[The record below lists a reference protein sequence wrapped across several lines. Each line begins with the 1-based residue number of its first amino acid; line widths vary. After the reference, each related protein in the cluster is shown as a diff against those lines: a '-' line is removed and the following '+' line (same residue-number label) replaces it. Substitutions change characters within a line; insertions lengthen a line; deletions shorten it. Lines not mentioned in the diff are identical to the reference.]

1 MENIQEQEVL
11 IARNNETG
19 QVGAVV
25 GQNPDG
31 TPQMADAKTAK
42 LSDLVKFNKGQ
53 NPLEAFISN
62 FIRQA
67 QNPSLFG
74 FFKLPADRYDAIAP
88 AMADL
93 IQDPAANG
101 EMLKPYEVDMTAVS
115 QTQAQKPETPAQVEA
130 TETEQT
136 QVQEPATPTQ
146 TEATETEQKQTAQ
159 TEAQSTGIRKTPVD
173 VNMID
178 WVTIEKQWGIR
189 REDLEQ
195 SGALQPMLYN
205 HKSPQ
210 LFTVTP
216 QFGDEKF
223 SIDARLSFSQNPDGT
238 FGLVPH
244 FIKNEPKL
252 DEAFR
257 GYEFSKDDKEQLLK
271 TGNLGK
277 VVELADPKTGEM
289 QKCLVSIDRL
299 TNDIEAIPVD
309 KIYIKNHIGKTE
321 LSMKEI
327 GILKDGGVVRDKEIE
342 LNNGRKFTSDLQYN
356 ADKRDV
362 EFVRTQSLKQEH
374 SEEKQQRN
382 TWVDSDGNPKRITK
396 WGTTHFT
403 EQQIAD
409 YMAGR
414 KIEMVNVTDK
424 QGQPCTVYL
433 QFDKEKQRPVTEYHY
448 ADNKNVVGVAEES
461 KTQYAVNNE
470 GKTNEATKNITD
482 PLQKGQTDPKNEQQ
496 QTQQRKPKGPK
507 I

>member
-31 TPQMADAKTAK
+31 TPKMADAKTAK
-42 LSDLVKFNKGQ
+42 LSDLVKFNKNQ
-53 NPLEAFISN
+53 NPIEAFISN

-93 IQDPAANG
+93 IQDPASNG
-101 EMLKPYEVDMTAVS
+101 EMLKPYEVDVKSVAQSQEQTTVQEQAPTEVQQEPETEPKPEHGIAQS
-115 QTQAQKPETPAQVEA
+115 QTETSTTAA
-130 TETEQT
+130 K
-136 QVQEPATPTQ
+136 ATP
-146 TEATETEQKQTAQ
+146 
-159 TEAQSTGIRKTPVD
+159 IDPDR
-173 VNMID
+173 ID
-178 WVTIEKQWGIR
+178 WATIEQQWGVK
-189 REDLEQ
+189 RETLEQ
-195 SGALQPMLYN
+195 SGALQSMLYN

-223 SIDARLSFSQNPDGT
+223 TLDARLSFKEQPDGSFT
-238 FGLVPH
+238 LAPH

-252 DEAFR
+252 DVPFR
-257 GYEFSKDDKEQLLK
+257 GYEFSKEDKEQLLK

-277 VVELADPKTGEM
+277 VVELADPMTGEM
-289 QKCLVSIDRL
+289 KKCLVSVDRL
-299 TNDIEAIPVD
+299 TNEIEAMPVD
-309 KIYIKNHIGKTE
+309 KIFIKNHIGKTE

-327 GILKDGGVVRDKEIE
+327 GVLKDGGVVHGKEIE

-362 EFVRTQSLKQEH
+362 EFVRTQSLKQEQ
-374 SEEKQQRN
+374 SEETQQRN

-396 WGTTHFT
+396 WGSTHFT

-409 YMAGR
+409 YMAGK

-424 QGQPCTVYL
+424 QGQPCTVFL
-433 QFDKEKQRPVTEYHY
+433 QFNKEKQRPVTEYYY

-461 KTQYAVNNE
+461 KTQYAVNNQ

-482 PLQKGQTDPKNEQQ
+482 PLQKGQTAPKNEQQ
-496 QTQQRKPKGPK
+496 QEQLRLKGPK
-507 I
+507 L

>member
-25 GQNPDG
+25 GQNSDG

-62 FIRQA
+62 FVRQA
-67 QNPSLFG
+67 KNPSMFG

-93 IQDPAANG
+93 IQDTKANG
-101 EMLKPYEVDMTAVS
+101 DMLKPYMVNTENIVNEKQQSAKETA
-115 QTQAQKPETPAQVEA
+115 
-130 TETEQT
+130 
-136 QVQEPATPTQ
+136 
-146 TEATETEQKQTAQ
+146 KQTAPDVKEKGQ
-159 TEAQSTGIRKTPVD
+159 GRSKDSSTAVTLAPVD
-173 VNMID
+173 VNKID
-178 WVTIEKQWGIR
+178 WESIERQWGIR
-189 REDLEQ
+189 RADLEK
-195 SGALQPMLYN
+195 SGALNQMLFN

-223 SIDARLSFSQNPDGT
+223 SIDARLSFKKNPDGT

-244 FIKNEPKL
+244 FIKNEPRL
-252 DEAFR
+252 NVPFQ
-257 GYEFSKDDKEQLLK
+257 GYEFTKEDKEQLLK

-277 VVELADPKTGEM
+277 AVELADPKTGEI
-289 QKCLVSIDRL
+289 KKSLVSIDRL
-299 TNDIEAIPVD
+299 TNDIVAMPVD
-309 KIYIKNHIGKTE
+309 KIYIKNKIGKTE

-327 GILKDGGVVRDKEIE
+327 GILKDGGVIKGKEIE

-362 EFVRTQSLKQEH
+362 EFVRAQSLKQEQ
-374 SEEKQQRN
+374 SGEKQQRN
-382 TWVDSDGNPKRITK
+382 SWVDADGNPKRITK
-396 WGTTHFT
+396 WKDTHFT
-403 EQQIAD
+403 EQQISD
-409 YMAGR
+409 YQAGK
-414 KIEMVNVTDK
+414 KIEIANVTDK
-424 QGQPCTVYL
+424 QGQPCTVFL
-433 QFDKEKQRPVTEYHY
+433 QFNKEKQRPVTEYHY
-448 ADNKNVVGVAEES
+448 ADNKKVVGVAEES
-461 KTQYAVNNE
+461 RTQYAVNNQ

-482 PLQKGQTDPKNEQQ
+482 PLQKGQTAPKNEHQQ
-496 QTQQRKPKGPK
+496 AQQRKPKGPK
-507 I
+507 V

>member
-1 MENIQEQEVL
+1 MFMENIQEQEVL

-31 TPQMADAKTAK
+31 TPKMADAKTAK

-67 QNPSLFG
+67 KNPSLFG

-93 IQDPAANG
+93 IQDSAANG
-101 EMLKPYEVDMTAVS
+101 EMLKPYEVDVAAMSQAKAQSPEAPAQTEGKGS
-115 QTQAQKPETPAQVEA
+115 EQTQTQAPAETP
-130 TETEQT
+130 
-136 QVQEPATPTQ
+136 
-146 TEATETEQKQTAQ
+146 
-159 TEAQSTGIRKTPVD
+159 STGIRKAPVD

-178 WVTIEKQWGIR
+178 WATIEKQWGVK

-223 SIDARLSFSQNPDGT
+223 NLDARLSFKQNPDGS

-257 GYEFSKDDKEQLLK
+257 GYEFTKEDKEQLLK

-289 QKCLVSIDRL
+289 KKCLVSIDRL
-299 TNDIEAIPVD
+299 TNDIEAMPVD
-309 KIYIKNHIGKTE
+309 KIYIKNQIGKTE

-327 GILKDGGVVRDKEIE
+327 GILKDGGVVKGKEIE

-362 EFVRTQSLKQEH
+362 EFVRTQSLKQEPTG
-374 SEEKQQRN
+374 EKQQQQRN
-382 TWVDSDGNPKRITK
+382 SWVDADGNPKRITK
-396 WGTTHFT
+396 WKETQFS

-409 YMAGR
+409 YMSGK
-414 KIEMVNVTDK
+414 KIEVANVTDK
-424 QGQPCTVYL
+424 QGQPCTVFL
-433 QFDKEKQRPVTEYHY
+433 QFNKEKQRPVTEYHY
-448 ADNKNVVGVAEES
+448 ADNKKVVGVAEES
-461 KTQYAVNNE
+461 KTQYAVNNQ

-482 PLQKGQTDPKNEQQ
+482 PLQKGQTAPKNEQQ
-496 QTQQRKPKGPK
+496 QAQQRKPKGPK
-507 I
+507 V

>member
-31 TPQMADAKTAK
+31 TPKMADAKTAK

-67 QNPSLFG
+67 KNPSLFG

-101 EMLKPYEVDMTAVS
+101 EMLKPYEVDVAAMSQAKTQSPEAPAQTEGKGPEQT
-115 QTQAQKPETPAQVEA
+115 QTQAPAETP
-130 TETEQT
+130 
-136 QVQEPATPTQ
+136 
-146 TEATETEQKQTAQ
+146 
-159 TEAQSTGIRKTPVD
+159 STGIRKTPVD

-178 WVTIEKQWGIR
+178 WATIEKQWGVK

-195 SGALQPMLYN
+195 SGALQSMLYN

-223 SIDARLSFSQNPDGT
+223 NLDARLSFKQNPDGS

-257 GYEFSKDDKEQLLK
+257 GYEFTKEDKEQLLK

-289 QKCLVSIDRL
+289 KKCLVSIDRL
-299 TNDIEAIPVD
+299 TNDIEAMPVD
-309 KIYIKNHIGKTE
+309 KIYIKNQIGKTE

-327 GILKDGGVVRDKEIE
+327 GILKDGGVVKGKEIE

-362 EFVRTQSLKQEH
+362 EFVRTQSLKQEPTG
-374 SEEKQQRN
+374 EKQQQQRN
-382 TWVDSDGNPKRITK
+382 SWVDADGNPKRITK
-396 WGTTHFT
+396 WKETQFS

-409 YMAGR
+409 YMAGK
-414 KIEMVNVTDK
+414 KIEVANVTDK
-424 QGQPCTVYL
+424 QGQPCTVFL
-433 QFDKEKQRPVTEYHY
+433 QFNKEKQRPVTEYHY
-448 ADNKNVVGVAEES
+448 ADNKKVVGVAEES
-461 KTQYAVNNE
+461 KTQYAVNNQ

-482 PLQKGQTDPKNEQQ
+482 PLQKGQTAPKNEQQ
-496 QTQQRKPKGPK
+496 QAQQRKPKGPK
-507 I
+507 V

>member
-25 GQNPDG
+25 GQNHDG

-62 FIRQA
+62 FVRQA
-67 QNPSLFG
+67 KNPTMFS
-74 FFKLPADRYDAIAP
+74 FFRLPADRYDAIAP

-93 IQDPAANG
+93 IQDPVANG
-101 EMLKPYEVDMTAVS
+101 DMLKQYKVDTESMANGQEQSAKETSAQTQSEATGNSLGQEKEPSTAV
-115 QTQAQKPETPAQVEA
+115 TLA
-130 TETEQT
+130 
-136 QVQEPATPTQ
+136 
-146 TEATETEQKQTAQ
+146 
-159 TEAQSTGIRKTPVD
+159 PVD
-173 VNMID
+173 VNKID
-178 WVTIEKQWGIR
+178 WESIERQWGIKR
-189 REDLEQ
+189 DDLEK
-195 SGALQPMLYN
+195 SGALNQMVFN

-223 SIDARLSFSQNPDGT
+223 SIDARLSFKKNPDGT

-244 FIKNEPKL
+244 FIKNEPRL
-252 DEAFR
+252 NEPFQS
-257 GYEFSKDDKEQLLK
+257 YEFTKEDKEQLLK

-277 VVELADPKTGEM
+277 AVELADPKTGEM
-289 QKCLVSIDRL
+289 KKSLVSIDRL
-299 TNDIEAIPVD
+299 TNDIVAMPVD
-309 KIYIKNHIGKTE
+309 KIYIKNKIGKTE

-327 GILKDGGVVRDKEIE
+327 GILKDGGVIKGKEIE

-362 EFVRTQSLKQEH
+362 EFVRTQSLKQEQ
-374 SEEKQQRN
+374 SGEKQQQQRN
-382 TWVDSDGNPKRITK
+382 SWVDADGNPKRITK
-396 WGTTHFT
+396 WKDTHFT

-409 YMAGR
+409 YQAGK
-414 KIEMVNVTDK
+414 KIEIANVTDK
-424 QGQPCTVYL
+424 QGQPCTVFL
-433 QFDKEKQRPVTEYHY
+433 QFNKEKQRPVTEYQY
-448 ADNKNVVGVAEES
+448 TDNKKVVGVAEES
-461 KTQYAVNNE
+461 KTQYAVNNQ

-482 PLQKGQTDPKNEQQ
+482 PLQKGQTAPKNEHQQ
-496 QTQQRKPKGPK
+496 VQQRKPKGPK
-507 I
+507 V

>member
-31 TPQMADAKTAK
+31 TPKMADAKTAK
-42 LSDLVKFNKGQ
+42 LSDLVKFNKNQ
-53 NPLEAFISN
+53 NPIEAFISN

-93 IQDPAANG
+93 IQDPTSNG
-101 EMLKPYEVDMTAVS
+101 EMLKPYEVEVKPVA
-115 QTQAQKPETPAQVEA
+115 QTQEQTPAQ
-130 TETEQT
+130 EQT
-136 QVQEPATPTQ
+136 TTEVQQEPEAGPKPEQECVQ
-146 TEATETEQKQTAQ
+146 TSQEVTTTA
-159 TEAQSTGIRKTPVD
+159 AKATPVD
-173 VNMID
+173 PNRID
-178 WVTIEKQWGIR
+178 WATIEQQWGVK
-189 REDLEQ
+189 RETLEQ

-223 SIDARLSFSQNPDGT
+223 TLDARLSFKEQPDGSFT
-238 FGLVPH
+238 LAPH
-244 FIKNEPKL
+244 FIKNEPRL
-252 DEAFR
+252 DVPFR
-257 GYEFSKDDKEQLLK
+257 GYEFSKEDKEQLLK

-277 VVELADPKTGEM
+277 VVDLADPMTGEM
-289 QKCLVSIDRL
+289 KKCLVSVDRL
-299 TNDIEAIPVD
+299 TNEIEVMPVD
-309 KIYIKNHIGKTE
+309 KIFIKNHIGKTE

-327 GILKDGGVVRDKEIE
+327 GVLKDGGVVHGKEIE

-362 EFVRTQSLKQEH
+362 EFVRTQSLQQEQ
-374 SEEKQQRN
+374 SGETQQRN

-396 WGTTHFT
+396 WGSTHFT

-409 YMAGR
+409 YMAGK

-424 QGQPCTVYL
+424 QGQPCTVFL
-433 QFDKEKQRPVTEYHY
+433 QFNKEKQRPVTEYHY

-461 KTQYAVNNE
+461 KTQYAVNNQ

-482 PLQKGQTDPKNEQQ
+482 PLQRGQTAPKNEQQ
-496 QTQQRKPKGPK
+496 QEQQLRLKGPK
-507 I
+507 L

>member
-31 TPQMADAKTAK
+31 TPKMADAKTAK
-42 LSDLVKFNKGQ
+42 LSDLVKFNKNQ
-53 NPLEAFISN
+53 NPIEAFISN

-93 IQDPAANG
+93 IQDPASNN
-101 EMLKPYEVDMTAVS
+101 EMLKPYEVDVES
-115 QTQAQKPETPAQVEA
+115 VAQSMEQTPAQ
-130 TETEQT
+130 EQ
-136 QVQEPATPTQ
+136 
-146 TEATETEQKQTAQ
+146 AQ
-159 TEAQSTGIRKTPVD
+159 TEFRQEPEAEPKPEQESVQTSQEVTTTAAKATPVD
-173 VNMID
+173 PNRID
-178 WVTIEKQWGIR
+178 WATIEQQWGVK
-189 REDLEQ
+189 RETLEQ
-195 SGALQPMLYN
+195 SGALQSMLYN

-223 SIDARLSFSQNPDGT
+223 TLDARLSFKEQPDGSFT
-238 FGLVPH
+238 LAPH
-244 FIKNEPKL
+244 FIKNDPRL
-252 DEAFR
+252 DVPFR
-257 GYEFSKDDKEQLLK
+257 GYEFSKEDKEQLLK

-277 VVELADPKTGEM
+277 VVELADPKTREM
-289 QKCLVSIDRL
+289 KKCLVSVDRL
-299 TNDIEAIPVD
+299 TNEIEAMPVD
-309 KIYIKNHIGKTE
+309 KIFIKNHIGKTE

-327 GILKDGGVVRDKEIE
+327 GVLKDGGVVHGKEIE

-362 EFVRTQSLKQEH
+362 EFVRTQSLKQEQ
-374 SEEKQQRN
+374 SCEAQQRN

-396 WGTTHFT
+396 WGSTHFT

-409 YMAGR
+409 YMAGK

-424 QGQPCTVYL
+424 QGQPCTVFL
-433 QFDKEKQRPVTEYHY
+433 QFNKEKQRPVTEYHY

-461 KTQYAVNNE
+461 KTQYAVNNQ

-482 PLQKGQTDPKNEQQ
+482 PLHKGQTAPKNEQQ
-496 QTQQRKPKGPK
+496 QAQQRKPKGPK
-507 I
+507 V

>member
-31 TPQMADAKTAK
+31 TPKMADAKTAK

-53 NPLEAFISN
+53 NPLEAFITN
-62 FIRQA
+62 FIRQL
-67 QNPSLFG
+67 QNPTLFA
-74 FFKLPADRYDAIAP
+74 FFKLPADRYEAIAP

-93 IQDPAANG
+93 IQDPVANS
-101 EMLKPYEVDMTAVS
+101 EMLKPYEVDMTGMS
-115 QTQAQKPETPAQVEA
+115 QTQAQAPADSPSSGA
-130 TETEQT
+130 
-136 QVQEPATPTQ
+136 
-146 TEATETEQKQTAQ
+146 KN
-159 TEAQSTGIRKTPVD
+159 TPVD
-173 VNMID
+173 VNLID
-178 WVTIEKQWGIR
+178 WVTIEKQWGIK

-223 SIDARLSFSQNPDGT
+223 NLDARLSFRQNPDGS

-252 DEAFR
+252 NESFR
-257 GYEFSKDDKEQLLK
+257 GYEFSKEEKEQLLK

-277 VVELADPKTGEM
+277 AVELADPKTGEM
-289 QKCLVSIDRL
+289 KKSLVSIDRL
-299 TNDIEAIPVD
+299 TNDIVAIPVD
-309 KIYIKNHIGKTE
+309 KIYIKNKIGKTE

-327 GILKDGGVVRDKEIE
+327 GILKDGGIIKGKEIE

-362 EFVRTQSLKQEH
+362 EFVRTQSLKQEQ
-374 SEEKQQRN
+374 SGEKQQQQRN
-382 TWVDSDGNPKRITK
+382 SWVDADGNPKRITK
-396 WGTTHFT
+396 WKDTHFT
-403 EQQIAD
+403 EQQISD
-409 YMAGR
+409 YQAGK
-414 KIEMVNVTDK
+414 KIEIANVTDK
-424 QGQPCTVYL
+424 QDQPCTVFL
-433 QFDKEKQRPVTEYHY
+433 QFNKEKQRPVTEYHY
-448 ADNKNVVGVAEES
+448 ADNKKVVGVAEES
-461 KTQYAVNNE
+461 RTQYAVNNQ

-482 PLQKGQTDPKNEQQ
+482 PLQKGQTAPRNEHQQ
-496 QTQQRKPKGPK
+496 AQQRKPKGPK
-507 I
+507 V

>member
-42 LSDLVKFNKGQ
+42 LSDLVKFNKSQ
-53 NPLEAFISN
+53 NPLEAFMSN

-67 QNPSLFG
+67 KNPSLFG
-74 FFKLPADRYDAIAP
+74 FYKLPADRYDAIAP

-93 IQDPAANG
+93 IQDPQANG
-101 EMLKPYEVDMTAVS
+101 EMLKPYEVETKAVAQEQN
-115 QTQAQKPETPAQVEA
+115 QTETKEQKVETPA
-130 TETEQT
+130 
-136 QVQEPATPTQ
+136 
-146 TEATETEQKQTAQ
+146 
-159 TEAQSTGIRKTPVD
+159 EAQSNGAKATPIAPDKIDWTGI
-173 VNMID
+173 
-178 WVTIEKQWGIR
+178 EQQWGIKK
-189 REDLEQ
+189 EDLEQ
-195 SGALQPMLYN
+195 SGALQMMLYN

-216 QFGDEKF
+216 QFGNEKF
-223 SIDARLSFSQNPDGT
+223 SLDARLSFKENADGSV
-238 FGLVPH
+238 GLAPH

-252 DEAFR
+252 DVPFR
-257 GYEFSKDDKEQLLK
+257 GYEFTKDDKEQLLK

-277 VVELADPKTGEM
+277 AVELADPQTAEM
-289 QKCLVSIDRL
+289 KKSLVSIDRL
-299 TNDIEAIPVD
+299 TNDIVAMPVD

-327 GILKDGGVVRDKEIE
+327 GILKDGGVVKGKEIE

-362 EFVRTQSLKQEH
+362 EFVRTQSLKQEQ
-374 SEEKQQRN
+374 SGEKQQQQRN
-382 TWVDSDGNPKRITK
+382 SWVDADGNPKRITK
-396 WGTTHFT
+396 WKDTHFS

-409 YMAGR
+409 YMAGK
-414 KIEMVNVTDK
+414 KIEVANITDK
-424 QGQPCTVYL
+424 KGEPCTVFL
-433 QFDKEKQRPVTEYHY
+433 QFNKEKQRPVTEYRY
-448 ADNKNVVGVAEES
+448 ADNKKVVGVAEES
-461 KTQYAVNNE
+461 KTQYAVNNQ

-482 PLQKGQTDPKNEQQ
+482 PLQKGQTAPKNEQQ
-496 QTQQRKPKGPK
+496 QAQQRKPKGPK
-507 I
+507 V

>member
-62 FIRQA
+62 FVRQA
-67 QNPSLFG
+67 KNPSMFG

-93 IQDPAANG
+93 IQDTKANG
-101 EMLKPYEVDMTAVS
+101 DMLKPYKVDTDGVAKGQEQSAKEIAKQTPPDVKGKGQDRSKDPSTAV
-115 QTQAQKPETPAQVEA
+115 TLA
-130 TETEQT
+130 
-136 QVQEPATPTQ
+136 
-146 TEATETEQKQTAQ
+146 
-159 TEAQSTGIRKTPVD
+159 PVD
-173 VNMID
+173 VNKID
-178 WVTIEKQWGIR
+178 WESIERQWGIR
-189 REDLEQ
+189 RDDLEK
-195 SGALQPMLYN
+195 SGALNQMLFN

-223 SIDARLSFSQNPDGT
+223 SIEARLSFRKNPDGT

-244 FIKNEPKL
+244 FIKNEPRL
-252 DEAFR
+252 NVPFQ
-257 GYEFSKDDKEQLLK
+257 GYEFTKEDKEQLLK

-277 VVELADPKTGEM
+277 AVELADPKIGEI
-289 QKCLVSIDRL
+289 KKSLVSIDRL
-299 TNDIEAIPVD
+299 TNDIVAMPVD
-309 KIYIKNHIGKTE
+309 KIYIKNKIGKTE

-327 GILKDGGVVRDKEIE
+327 GILKDGGVIKGKEIE

-362 EFVRTQSLKQEH
+362 EFVRTQSLKQEQ
-374 SEEKQQRN
+374 SGEKQQQQRN
-382 TWVDSDGNPKRITK
+382 SWVDADGNPKRITK
-396 WGTTHFT
+396 WKDTHFT

-409 YMAGR
+409 YKAGK
-414 KIEMVNVTDK
+414 KIEIANVTDK
-424 QGQPCTVYL
+424 QGQPCTVFL
-433 QFDKEKQRPVTEYHY
+433 QFNKEKQRPVTEYHY
-448 ADNKNVVGVAEES
+448 AGNKKVVGVAEES
-461 KTQYAVNNE
+461 RTQYAVNNQ

-482 PLQKGQTDPKNEQQ
+482 PLQKGQTAPKNEHQQ
-496 QTQQRKPKGPK
+496 AQQRKPKGPK
-507 I
+507 V